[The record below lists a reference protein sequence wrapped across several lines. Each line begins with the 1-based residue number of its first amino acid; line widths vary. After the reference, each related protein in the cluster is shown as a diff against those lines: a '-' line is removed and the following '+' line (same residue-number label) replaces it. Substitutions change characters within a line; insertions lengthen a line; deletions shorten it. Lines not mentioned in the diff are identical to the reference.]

1 MAKRVSLHERRTQD
15 QQGFEKFFTSPS
27 PPKPTAEKLMKA
39 TYYIRL
45 DQDIAL
51 ASIQLAERQRSGR
64 RCDKSELVREALDLL
79 MSKYSMPLSQ

>member
-27 PPKPTAEKLMKA
+27 LPKPTAEKLMKA

-51 ASIQLAERQRSGR
+51 SSIQLAERQRSGR

-79 MSKYSMPLSQ
+79 MSKYDIPLNQ

>member
-1 MAKRVSLHERRTQD
+1 MAKRVSLLERRTLD

-27 PPKPTAEKLMKA
+27 LPRRTAEKLMKA

-51 ASIQLAERQRSGR
+51 SSIQLAERQRSGR

-79 MSKYSMPLSQ
+79 MGKYNIPLSQ

>member
-39 TYYIRL
+39 TYYIRP

-51 ASIQLAERQRSGR
+51 ASIQLTERQRSGR

-79 MSKYSMPLSQ
+79 INKYSAPVHQ

>member
-1 MAKRVSLHERRTQD
+1 MAKRLSLHERRTQD

-27 PPKPTAEKLMKA
+27 PPKPIAEKLMKA
-39 TYYIRL
+39 TYYIRP

-51 ASIQLAERQRSGR
+51 ASIQLTERQRSGR

-79 MSKYSMPLSQ
+79 MSKYNMPASQ

>member
-1 MAKRVSLHERRTQD
+1 VAKRVSLHERRAQD

-79 MSKYSMPLSQ
+79 MSKYSVPVSQ

>member
-1 MAKRVSLHERRTQD
+1 VAKRVSLHERRIQD

-27 PPKPTAEKLMKA
+27 PLKPTAEKLMKA

-79 MSKYSMPLSQ
+79 MGKYSKPVSQ

>member
-15 QQGFEKFFTSPS
+15 QQGFEKFFTSPGL
-27 PPKPTAEKLMKA
+27 PKPTADKLMKA

-51 ASIQLAERQRSGR
+51 SSIQLAERQRSGR

-79 MSKYSMPLSQ
+79 MSKYSIPSNQ

>member
-27 PPKPTAEKLMKA
+27 PSKPTAERLMKA
-39 TYYIRL
+39 TYYIRP

-79 MSKYSMPLSQ
+79 MSKYNLPLGQ

>member
-1 MAKRVSLHERRTQD
+1 MAKRVSLHERRTQN

-27 PPKPTAEKLMKA
+27 PLKPTVEKLMKT
-39 TYYIRL
+39 TYYIRP

-79 MSKYSMPLSQ
+79 VSKYNTPVSQ

>member
-27 PPKPTAEKLMKA
+27 LPKPTAEKLMKA

-79 MSKYSMPLSQ
+79 ISKYNMPASQ

>member
-27 PPKPTAEKLMKA
+27 PPRPTVEKLMKA
-39 TYYIRL
+39 TYYIRP

-51 ASIQLAERQRSGR
+51 ASIQLAERQQSGR

-79 MSKYSMPLSQ
+79 VSKYNTPVNQ

>member
-15 QQGFEKFFTSPS
+15 QQGFEKFFTSPGLH
-27 PPKPTAEKLMKA
+27 KPTAEKLMKA

-51 ASIQLAERQRSGR
+51 SSIQLAERQRSGR

-79 MSKYSMPLSQ
+79 ISKYNIPLNQ

>member
-1 MAKRVSLHERRTQD
+1 VAKRVSLHDRRTQD

-27 PPKPTAEKLMKA
+27 PSRPAPDKLMKA
-39 TYYIRL
+39 TYYIRP

-51 ASIQLAERQRSGR
+51 ASIQLAERQQSGR

-79 MSKYSMPLSQ
+79 MSKYNVR

>member
-1 MAKRVSLHERRTQD
+1 MAKRVSLHERRSQD

-27 PPKPTAEKLMKA
+27 PPKPTVEKLMKA
-39 TYYIRL
+39 TYYIRP

-79 MSKYSMPLSQ
+79 VSKYNTPVRQ

>member
-1 MAKRVSLHERRTQD
+1 MSDVLRISRALRS
-15 QQGFEKFFTSPS
+15 FSPS
-27 PPKPTAEKLMKA
+27 PPGPTVEKLMKA
-39 TYYIRL
+39 TYYIRP

-79 MSKYSMPLSQ
+79 VSKYNTPVSQ

>member
-1 MAKRVSLHERRTQD
+1 
-15 QQGFEKFFTSPS
+15 
-27 PPKPTAEKLMKA
+27 MKA
-39 TYYIRL
+39 TYYIRP

>member
-15 QQGFEKFFTSPS
+15 QQGFEKFFISPS

-39 TYYIRL
+39 TYYIRP

-79 MSKYSMPLSQ
+79 VSKYNIPLSQ

>member
-27 PPKPTAEKLMKA
+27 PPGPTVEKLMKA
-39 TYYIRL
+39 TYYIRP
-45 DQDIAL
+45 DQDLAL
-51 ASIQLAERQRSGR
+51 ASIQLTERQRSGR

-79 MSKYSMPLSQ
+79 VSKYNTPASQ

>member
-27 PPKPTAEKLMKA
+27 PLRPPVEKLMKA
-39 TYYIRL
+39 TYYIRP

-79 MSKYSMPLSQ
+79 MSKHSIPLRQ